1 MGGIGGG
8 GTVDVLVGGG
18 AIGGVACTFSK
29 ASTGIAGRLSLV
41 ELALR
46 TGCVVV
52 VEVSKAVVGAPR
64 K

>member
-8 GTVDVLVGGG
+8 GTVAVLVVGG

>member
-1 MGGIGGG
+1 MGGMGGG
-8 GTVDVLVGGG
+8 GTVAVLVGGG

-41 ELALR
+41 ELTLR

>member
-8 GTVDVLVGGG
+8 GTVAVLVGGG

-41 ELALR
+41 ELAL
-46 TGCVVV
+46 TIGCVVV

>member
-1 MGGIGGG
+1 MGGMGGG
-8 GTVDVLVGGG
+8 GTAAVLVGGG

>member
-8 GTVDVLVGGG
+8 GTVAVLVGGG

>member
-8 GTVDVLVGGG
+8 GTVAVLVGG

>member
-1 MGGIGGG
+1 MGRIGGG
-8 GTVDVLVGGG
+8 GTVAVLVGGG

>member
-1 MGGIGGG
+1 MGGMGGG
-8 GTVDVLVGGG
+8 GTVAVLVGAG

>member
-1 MGGIGGG
+1 MGGMGGG
-8 GTVDVLVGGG
+8 GTVAVLVGGG